1 MKHLLFFILFSCSF
15 LGKAQ
20 QTSDIDFK
28 KAIVD
33 LNTIDAENKSVN
45 GSVIYS
51 FDVLKTVD
59 SFYLDTRNSSFS
71 KVLLN
76 NKVVKYRVK
85 EDRFWVLST
94 LKPSMENTLEFS
106 FYSRPK
112 KALYVI
118 NSESEEQHQIW
129 TQGQGQYTSNWLP
142 SIDDTNDKIEF
153 DICVTYKNNFEVIA
167 NGKLIKKESTATHT
181 TWQYDMKQPMSSYLV
196 ALAIGKYNK
205 IEELSASKIPLR
217 YYYYPK
223 DSLKV
228 ESTYRYSKQMFDF
241 LETEI
246 GVAYPWQNYKQ
257 VPVKDFLYAGMENTG
272 TTIFSDAFVVDST
285 AFKDRN
291 YVNINAHELAHQ
303 WFGNLV
309 TATKSKHHWLQEG
322 FATYYAL
329 LAERDVFGEDFYFW
343 RLHEYAQE
351 LLEQEQAGEGTA
363 LLDPKASSVT
373 FYKKGAWVLEMLRE
387 KVGEKAFKDAVK
399 KYLNTFQFKNVETD
413 YFFKILEQTSNQDL
427 SAFKLKWLESADLPI
442 TEMTNHLINQSES
455 IATFFKYDCYA
466 EPDSC
471 KKLLLTSEAVELKS
485 KIIPQLKGDIPAFLW
500 SETDLKVRQAIAK
513 SFTVVPLELKTQYE
527 TFLEDNSY
535 ATKEVALYTLWVNF
549 PESRLLYL
557 EKTANI
563 NGFNDKNIRL
573 LWLVLALNTEGVA
586 NNDRIDYYAELIEYT
601 SPNFDFNV
609 RQNALS
615 YLQSLDGFNDTAIK
629 NVILATTHH
638 NWRFKKSAKSILKS
652 LSENE
657 KYKDII
663 TNLEQEKP

>member
-20 QTSDIDFK
+20 QTSGIDFK

-351 LLEQEQAGEGTA
+351 LLEQEQAGEGTP

-471 KKLLLTSEAVELKS
+471 KKFLLTSEAVELKS

-629 NVILATTHH
+629 NLILATTHH
-638 NWRFKKSAKSILKS
+638 NWRFKKLAKSILKS